1 MRTELMNAVVLAY
14 IGDAV
19 LETRVR
25 EHIILDLN
33 IIKPNLLQQ
42 ASIAY
47 VSAKA
52 QAAFIDYALK
62 ENIFTEEE
70 FSFYRRGK
78 NAKETRVLKNTSPL
92 AHSKSTGFEAVIG
105 HLHLNHNEERL
116 AQLFTI
122 YEAFVEQR
130 ECKDEKN

>member
-1 MRTELMNAVVLAY
+1 MNAVVLAY
-14 IGDAV
+14 IGAAV

-25 EHIILDLN
+25 EHIVLDLK
-33 IIKPNLLQQ
+33 IVKPNLLQQ

-52 QAAFIDYALK
+52 QAAFIDYAL
-62 ENIFTEEE
+62 ENEVFTEEE

-105 HLHLNHNEERL
+105 HLYLNNNEERL
-116 AQLFTI
+116 RQIFNI
-122 YEAFVEQR
+122 YETFVEQK
-130 ECKDEKN
+130 EYKDEKK

>member
-1 MRTELMNAVVLAY
+1 MNAVVLAY

-70 FSFYRRGK
+70 
-78 NAKETRVLKNTSPL
+78 RVLKNTSPL

>member
-62 ENIFTEEE
+62 EDIFTKEE
-70 FSFYRRGK
+70 FNFYRRGK

-116 AQLFTI
+116 TQLFTI

>member
-1 MRTELMNAVVLAY
+1 MNAVVLAY

-25 EHIILDLN
+25 EHIVLDLK
-33 IIKPNLLQQ
+33 IVKPNLLQQ

-52 QAAFIDYALK
+52 QAAFIDYAL
-62 ENIFTEEE
+62 ENEVFTEEE

-105 HLHLNHNEERL
+105 HLYLNNNEERL
-116 AQLFTI
+116 RQIFNI
-122 YEAFVEQR
+122 YETFVEQK
-130 ECKDEKN
+130 EYKDEKK